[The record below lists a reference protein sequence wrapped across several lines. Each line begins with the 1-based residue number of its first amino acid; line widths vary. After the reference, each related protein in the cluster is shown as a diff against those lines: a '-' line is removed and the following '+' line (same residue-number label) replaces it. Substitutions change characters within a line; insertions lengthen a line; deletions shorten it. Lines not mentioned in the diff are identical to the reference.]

1 MKRVFLTKEQLSR
14 VITNVIA
21 EGKTTLPLTVGSNNQ
36 GYEFT
41 TPTGPSTSGAVGEKA
56 PNTGGGEYGPI
67 FTDTT
72 DKSYEEMYDPN
83 LSPKDNKSFKGP
95 NNHTIPGAGDDGA
108 NLKMKDDF
116 GISGVDLKTMGDDY
130 DIKIGDR
137 FMKDLKKGKL
147 PKRSKT
153 KHAPLHPNRHI
164 NKAKSKNINHADG
177 VTRAGVTFDTK
188 FKPGTGADPFTV
200 KTS

>member
-72 DKSYEEMYDPN
+72 DKSYVYKIIGMD
-83 LSPKDNKSFKGP
+83 
-95 NNHTIPGAGDDGA
+95 HT
-108 NLKMKDDF
+108 
-116 GISGVDLKTMGDDY
+116 
-130 DIKIGDR
+130 
-137 FMKDLKKGKL
+137 
-147 PKRSKT
+147 
-153 KHAPLHPNRHI
+153 LHPNRHI